1 MRLTIKEREESMAT
15 GKALDGKPY
24 AGNPHV
30 RFDEGEVAPA
40 TTPRRGSL
48 LYDIVIHVK
57 IPGTWYEG
65 LRGLAEDSA
74 GTISQQVRL
83 AIRER
88 LERFR
93 RPVDR
98 PSIRGE

>member
-1 MRLTIKEREESMAT
+1 M
-15 GKALDGKPY
+15 
-24 AGNPHV
+24 
-30 RFDEGEVAPA
+30 
-40 TTPRRGSL
+40 
-48 LYDIVIHVK
+48 DIVIHVK

-88 LERFR
+88 LEREG
-93 RPVDR
+93 RPAER